1 MLPSELRAHVLT
13 PGAMLT
19 HPRRLRPYNGLVP
32 SKPLLLAIKGRVLDV
47 REGAEYYGPDGPYKI
62 MAGCDASKAFA
73 MMSLKAE
80 DAHDDL
86 TGVDDTHLKILD
98 DWYEKLTQKYPT
110 VGRMVVDETDA
121 KAAAEYAERREKQRA
136 PPCMHTLTTAPSL
149 PHRYAERRE
158 KLKSEALAAAP
169 AAAQKRKAQE
179 EKKKA
184 QEEKAAEEAAEK
196 ARLEGERGL
205 G

>member
-136 PPCMHTLTTAPSL
+136 PPCMHALTTAPSL

-158 KLKSEALAAAP
+158 KLKAEALAAAP
-169 AAAQKRKAQE
+169 AAAQRKGAGGE
-179 EKKKA
+179 EEA
-184 QEEKAAEEAAEK
+184 QEEKAAGGRQK
-196 ARLEGERGL
+196 ARLEVERGL

>member
-47 REGAEYYGPDGPYKI
+47 REGAEYYGADGPYKI

-86 TGVDDTHLKILD
+86 TGVDDAHLKILD

-121 KAAAEYAERREKQRA
+121 KAAAEYAERREK
-136 PPCMHTLTTAPSL
+136 
-149 PHRYAERRE
+149 
-158 KLKSEALAAAP
+158 LKAEALAAAP
-169 AAAQKRKAQE
+169 AAAEKRKAQE
-179 EKKKA
+179 EKRKA
-184 QEEKAAEEAAEK
+184 QEEKAAVEAAEK
-196 ARLEGERGL
+196 ARLEVERGL